1 MIRVF
6 ADSTYWIALLNRND
20 QGHAAAVA
28 AQNRIASASLVT
40 TDEVLTEVLN
50 FFGRWGSSRRALAAQ
65 SVMEIRADARVTVVP
80 QSRQSF
86 DEVLDLYRNRLDK
99 DYSLTD
105 CRSFVLMRQEAIT
118 EALTADRHFAQ
129 EGLIAILA
137 AE

>member
-20 QGHAAAVA
+20 QGHAPAVA
-28 AQNRIASASLVT
+28 AKNRIAAASVVT

-50 FFGRWGSSRRALAAQ
+50 FFGGWGSQLRTLAAQ
-65 SVMEIRADARVTVVP
+65 TVMEIRADARVTVVP
-80 QSRQSF
+80 QTRQSF
-86 DEVLDLYRNRLDK
+86 DQALDLYRNRPDK

-129 EGLIAILA
+129 EGLVAILA